1 MLTSHAAVAAIALIL
16 RLHGDGLEEVTLARI
31 PSIAI
36 GVPAIALSGR
46 SVEKVYWDVHYNS
59 RRYWM
64 GARRPWNGGP
74 PVWVGGCWRW
84 RATHWG
90 IGQVW
95 SCW

>member
-1 MLTSHAAVAAIALIL
+1 MVHVAIAAITLTL
-16 RLHGDGLEEVTLARI
+16 GLPGDGLEGVAGI

-46 SVEKVYWDVHYNS
+46 SVEKIYWDVGYNS
-59 RRYWM
+59 RRYWI

-90 IGQVW
+90 LGHVW